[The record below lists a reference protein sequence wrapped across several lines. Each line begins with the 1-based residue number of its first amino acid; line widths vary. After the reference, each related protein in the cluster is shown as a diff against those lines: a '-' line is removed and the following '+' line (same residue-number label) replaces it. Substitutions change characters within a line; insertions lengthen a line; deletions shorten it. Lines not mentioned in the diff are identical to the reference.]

1 MRVLVKNCNVV
12 IGDRYSKIDAP
23 KICWKVISAQKTF
36 DGIDHAVLIEESEER
51 RQMLISFI
59 GLGITSLYTKL
70 SQPEHAMSIS

>member
-1 MRVLVKNCNVV
+1 MKKCNVV

-23 KICWKVISAQKTF
+23 RIFWKVVSAQKTF

-59 GLGITSLYTKL
+59 GLGITSLYKKL
-70 SQPEHAMSIS
+70 TQTDHAMSIP

>member
-1 MRVLVKNCNVV
+1 MKKCNVV

-36 DGIDHAVLIEESEER
+36 DGIEHAVLIEESEER

-59 GLGITSLYTKL
+59 GLGITSLYKKL
-70 SQPEHAMSIS
+70 SQPDHSMPVLT

>member
-1 MRVLVKNCNVV
+1 MRMHVNKCNVV

-23 KICWKVISAQKTF
+23 RIFWKVVSAQKTF

-59 GLGITSLYTKL
+59 GLGITSLYKKL
-70 SQPEHAMSIS
+70 SQPEQAMSIS

>member
-1 MRVLVKNCNVV
+1 MRMHVKKCNVV

-23 KICWKVISAQKTF
+23 RIFWKVVSAQKTF

-59 GLGITSLYTKL
+59 GLGITSLYKKL
-70 SQPEHAMSIS
+70 TQTDHAMSIP

>member
-1 MRVLVKNCNVV
+1 MRMHVNKCNVV

-23 KICWKVISAQKTF
+23 RIFWKVVSAQKTF

-59 GLGITSLYTKL
+59 GLGITSLYKKL
-70 SQPEHAMSIS
+70 TQPDHAMSIP